1 MPPVPVVIPLYIAEE
16 GEESELAHTSP
27 RTGFSFPA
35 ICACSVCFLAM
46 CFFFFSPFLIGIAPY
61 GK

>member
-35 ICACSVCFLAM
+35 IRM
-46 CFFFFSPFLIGIAPY
+46 WKMKYRI
-61 GK
+61 